1 MKEIFHKDNAH
12 LEAPKKILAEL
23 EQHGFVTEYLG
34 YSDAPVSSLTR
45 DPQTSSSGHRLIFT
59 RRS

>member
-12 LEAPKKILAEL
+12 LEAPTKILAEL
-23 EQHGFVTEYLG
+23 EQHGFGTGYLG
-34 YSDAPVSSLTR
+34 YSDAPVSASANGQL
-45 DPQTSSSGHRLIFT
+45 SNGYRLNFT